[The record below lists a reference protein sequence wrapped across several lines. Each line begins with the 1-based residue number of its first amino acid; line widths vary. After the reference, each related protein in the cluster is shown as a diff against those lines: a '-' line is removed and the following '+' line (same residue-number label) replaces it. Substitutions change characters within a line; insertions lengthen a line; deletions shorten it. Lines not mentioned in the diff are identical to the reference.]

1 MIRLPHVDST
11 PPKPPRLRSR
21 VPTPPPPPPPPA
33 ENVAAAA
40 PEPAPEPKP
49 TGQPKKSIFS
59 HRLFRLGGEGLVV
72 SLLIHSLL
80 LFLATAWVVSVSTNQ
95 KKEPNTFATGAGGGN
110 GGERAIAQ
118 KTKAKPNSPKS
129 LTKSASRIAS
139 KSATSQ
145 IALPDMPDMNRVA
158 LGALASSSKGFGG
171 GAGGG
176 IGGASGIGKGGK
188 NFTGRSVMGIKISG
202 AHIAVYFDNSPSME
216 PYLSGVEK
224 QIKEQFP
231 SADVFRYFGIFNLNQ
246 DGEVVGS
253 KPNQKYTIDTVE
265 QIASNRGG
273 GRRPAANDPAKLSPA
288 GRNLLTAKDA
298 QFRVGGVGAWIDIM
312 LQQKQYDAIVIFSDF
327 EDGILQYRAK
337 DQSIP
342 RLVFDADLIP
352 RSDDRTEA
360 EKAWEERW
368 VKTFGLAT
376 DHKAPR
382 LYIYSTSKEPQDL
395 YKRCVAASGG
405 EFKLVELPRGG
416 MFPLPKK
423 GKK

>member
-1 MIRLPHVDST
+1 M
-11 PPKPPRLRSR
+11 
-21 VPTPPPPPPPPA
+21 
-33 ENVAAAA
+33 
-40 PEPAPEPKP
+40 
-49 TGQPKKSIFS
+49 
-59 HRLFRLGGEGLVV
+59 
-72 SLLIHSLL
+72 SLLIHGLL
-80 LFLATAWVVSVSTNQ
+80 LFTATAWVVSVTTNQ

-110 GGERAIAQ
+110 GGERSIAQ

-129 LTKSASRIAS
+129 LTKSATKITS
-139 KSATSQ
+139 KNANAEL
-145 IALPDMPDMNRVA
+145 ALPEMPDLNRAA
-158 LGALASSSKGFGG
+158 LGAMPASSKAFGG

-176 IGGASGIGKGGK
+176 IGGAIGIGKGGK
-188 NFTGRSVMGIKISG
+188 NFSGRSVMGMKISG

-246 DGEVVGS
+246 DGEVVGG
-253 KPNQKYTIDTVE
+253 KPNQKYLIETVE
-265 QIASNRGG
+265 QTAANRNG
-273 GRRPAANDPAKLSPA
+273 GRRPASNDPGKLSPA
-288 GRNLLTAKDA
+288 GRNMLGNKDA
-298 QFRVGGVGAWIDIM
+298 QFRTGGVGAWIDVM

-337 DQSIP
+337 GGDRP

-352 RSDDRTEA
+352 RSDDRTAE

-368 VKTFGLAT
+368 VQTFGLAA

-382 LYIYSTSKEPQDL
+382 LYLYSTSKEPQEL
-395 YKRCVAASGG
+395 YKRCVLASGG
-405 EFKLVELPRGG
+405 EFKLVTMQRGWIFG
-416 MFPLPKK
+416 EPGAKK

>member
-1 MIRLPHVDST
+1 M
-11 PPKPPRLRSR
+11 
-21 VPTPPPPPPPPA
+21 
-33 ENVAAAA
+33 AAAA

-49 TGQPKKSIFS
+49 AAQPKKSIFS
-59 HRLFRLGGEGLVV
+59 HRIFRFGGEGLAA
-72 SLLIHSLL
+72 SLLIHGLL
-80 LFLATAWVVSVSTNQ
+80 LFLATAWVVSVATNQ
-95 KKEPNTFATGAGGGN
+95 KKEPNSFATGAGGGR

-118 KTKAKPNSPKS
+118 KTKVRSNSPKS
-129 LTKSASRIAS
+129 LTKSPTQL
-139 KSATSQ
+139 ATKNPHAEIS
-145 IALPDMPDMNRVA
+145 LPEMPDLNRAA

-171 GAGGG
+171 GVGGG
-176 IGGASGIGKGGK
+176 IGTAAGIGKGGK
-188 NFTGRSVMGIKISG
+188 NFTGRSVMGVKING

-216 PYLSGVEK
+216 PYLAGVEK
-224 QIKEQFP
+224 QIKDQFP

-253 KPNQKYTIDTVE
+253 KPNQKYTIETVE
-265 QIASNRGG
+265 QIAANRNG
-273 GRRPAANDPAKLSPA
+273 GRRAAANDPGKFSPA

-298 QFRVGGVGAWIDIM
+298 QFRTGGVGAWIDIM

-337 DQSIP
+337 DQPIP

-352 RSDDRTEA
+352 RSDDRTDA

-368 VKTFGLAT
+368 VKAFALAT

-382 LYIYSTSKEPQDL
+382 LYLYSTSKEPQEL

-405 EFKLVELPRGG
+405 EYKLVELPRGG
-416 MFPLPKK
+416 MFPSPAAKK

>member
-1 MIRLPHVDST
+1 MDST
-11 PPKPPRLRSR
+11 PPKPPRLRPR
-21 VPTPPPPPPPPA
+21 APTTPPPPPPPA
-33 ENVAAAA
+33 ETVAAAA
-40 PEPAPEPKP
+40 PEPEPKP
-49 TGQPKKSIFS
+49 AGQPKKSLFS
-59 HRLFRLGGEGLVV
+59 HRIFRFGGEGLAV
-72 SLLIHSLL
+72 SLVIHSLL
-80 LFLATAWVVSVSTNQ
+80 LFLATAWVVSVATNN

-129 LTKSASRIAS
+129 LTKSASRITS
-139 KSATSQ
+139 KSASAQ

-158 LGALASSSKGFGG
+158 LGAMASSSKGFGG

-176 IGGASGIGKGGK
+176 IGGATGIGKGGK
-188 NFTGRSVMGIKISG
+188 NFTGRSVMGMKISG

-231 SADVFRYFGIFNLNQ
+231 NADVFRYFGIFNLNQ
-246 DGEVVGS
+246 DGEVVGG

-327 EDGILQYRAK
+327 EDGIMQYRSK

-352 RSDDRTEA
+352 RSDNRTEA

-368 VKTFGLAT
+368 VKTFGLAA

-382 LYIYSTSKEPQDL
+382 LYIYSTSKEPQEL
-395 YKRCVAASGG
+395 YRRCVAASGG
-405 EFKLVELPRGG
+405 EFKMVTMQRGG
-416 MFPLPKK
+416 IFGEPKK

>member
-1 MIRLPHVDST
+1 
-11 PPKPPRLRSR
+11 
-21 VPTPPPPPPPPA
+21 
-33 ENVAAAA
+33 VAAAA

-49 TGQPKKSIFS
+49 EGQPKKSLFS
-59 HRLFRLGGEGLVV
+59 RRFFKFGGQGLVV
-72 SLLIHSLL
+72 SLMIHGVL
-80 LFLATAWVVSVSTNQ
+80 LFLATAWVVSVSTSQ

-129 LTKSASRIAS
+129 LTKSASRITS

-176 IGGASGIGKGGK
+176 IGGATGIGKGGK
-188 NFTGRSVMGIKISG
+188 NFTGRSVMGMKISG

-231 SADVFRYFGIFNLNQ
+231 NADVFRYFGIFNLNQ
-246 DGEVVGS
+246 DGEVVGG
-253 KPNQKYTIDTVE
+253 KPNQKYTVETVE

-273 GRRPAANDPAKLSPA
+273 GRRPAANDPGKLSPA
-288 GRNLLTAKDA
+288 GRNLLASKDA

-327 EDGILQYRAK
+327 EDGIMQYRAK
-337 DQSIP
+337 GGDRP

-352 RSDDRTEA
+352 RSDDRTAE

-368 VKTFGLAT
+368 VQTFGLAA

-382 LYIYSTSKEPQDL
+382 LYIYSTSKEPQEL
-395 YKRCVAASGG
+395 YKRCVTASGG
-405 EFKLVELPRGG
+405 EFKMVTMQRGG
-416 MFPLPKK
+416 IFGEPGAKK